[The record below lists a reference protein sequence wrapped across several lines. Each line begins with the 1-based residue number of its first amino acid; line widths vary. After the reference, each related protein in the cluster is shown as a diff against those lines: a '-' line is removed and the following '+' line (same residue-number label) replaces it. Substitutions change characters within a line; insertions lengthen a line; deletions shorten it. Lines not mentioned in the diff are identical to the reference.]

1 MQPGFKLSSKY
12 QGHLALLVANVSWGL
27 MAPFLKD
34 LLNEGV
40 ITPMAL
46 SGYRIVGGALLFWL
60 IGMFIKPANGEVEK
74 VDRKDILPMIFA
86 SLLVIGLNQALIIIG
101 MSYASP
107 VDASV
112 VCSLTPI
119 FTLIFGAVLM
129 GFAVTW
135 VKALGVLVGLAGA
148 LLFVFTGEAD
158 TSINVSNPVLGNVLC
173 LLAQVCGAL
182 YLVCFGKLIAKYSIL
197 TLMKWMFL
205 ISAIAILPL
214 SIGDMLAVKW
224 ADLSAMGY
232 FNLAFIILFG
242 TCLAYMLIPVAQR
255 RVEPTVIAM
264 YNYLQPIVAVV
275 FSVVAG
281 LAVITGQNLLAT
293 VLVFLGVWLVNRE
306 KKS

>member
-1 MQPGFKLSSKY
+1 MQLRSLISEKY

-46 SGYRIVGGALLFWL
+46 SGFRIIGGALLFWL
-60 IGMFIKPANGEVEK
+60 VSLFVPNKGAVEK
-74 VDRKDILPMIFA
+74 VERRDILPLIMA
-86 SLLVIGLNQALIIIG
+86 SLLVIGLNQVLIILG

-119 FTLIFGAVLM
+119 FTLVFGAVLM
-129 GFAVTW
+129 SFAITW
-135 VKALGVLVGLAGA
+135 VKVLGVIAGFGGA
-148 LLFVFTGEAD
+148 LLFIFAGEAD
-158 TSINVSNPVLGNVLC
+158 AAINVSNPLLGNTLC

-214 SIGDMLAVKW
+214 TLGDMLSVEW
-224 ADLSAMGY
+224 SSLSLSGY
-232 FNLAFIILFG
+232 FDFAFILLFG

-255 RVEPTVIAM
+255 RVDPTVIAM

-275 FSVVAG
+275 FSVLTG
-281 LAVITGQNLLAT
+281 LAVLNGMNMLAT
-293 VLVFLGVWLVNRE
+293 LLVFVGVWLVNRE
-306 KKS
+306 K

>member
-60 IGMFIKPANGEVEK
+60 ISMFIKPANGEAEK

-129 GFAVTW
+129 GFAFTW
-135 VKALGVLVGLAGA
+135 IKALGVLVGLAGA

-158 TSINVSNPVLGNVLC
+158 TSINVSNPVLGNLLC
-173 LLAQVCGAL
+173 LMAQVCGAL

-306 KKS
+306 KKA

>member
-1 MQPGFKLSSKY
+1 MQLKSLSGEKL

-46 SGYRIVGGALLFWL
+46 SGYRIIGGALLFWL
-60 IGMFIKPANGEVEK
+60 VSVFVPGNGKAEK
-74 VDRKDILPMIFA
+74 VERRDILPLIMA
-86 SLLVIGLNQALIIIG
+86 SLLVIGLNQVLIILG

-107 VDASV
+107 VDAAV

-119 FTLIFGAVLM
+119 FTLVF
-129 GFAVTW
+129 
-135 VKALGVLVGLAGA
+135 GA
-148 LLFVFTGEAD
+148 LLMGLRFIWLKAVGVAVGLGGALMFVFAGETD
-158 TSINVSNPVLGNVLC
+158 SSINVSNPLLGNTLC

-182 YLVCFGKLIAKYSIL
+182 YLVCFGKLISKYSIL

-205 ISAIAILPL
+205 ISAIGILPL
-214 SIGDMLAVKW
+214 TIGDMLSVEW
-224 ADLSAMGY
+224 AKLSLSGY
-232 FNLAFIILFG
+232 FDFAFILLFG

-255 RVEPTVIAM
+255 RVDPTVIAM

-275 FSVVAG
+275 FSVLAG
-281 LAVITGQNLLAT
+281 LAVLTGMNMLAT
-293 VLVFLGVWLVNRE
+293 LLVFAGVWLVNRE
-306 KKS
+306 K

>member
-1 MQPGFKLSSKY
+1 MQLKSLSGEKL

-46 SGYRIVGGALLFWL
+46 SGYRIIGGALLFWL
-60 IGMFIKPANGEVEK
+60 VSVFVPGNGKAEK
-74 VDRKDILPMIFA
+74 VERRDILPLIMA
-86 SLLVIGLNQALIIIG
+86 SLLVIGLNQVLIILG

-107 VDASV
+107 VDAAV

-119 FTLIFGAVLM
+119 FTLVF
-129 GFAVTW
+129 
-135 VKALGVLVGLAGA
+135 GA
-148 LLFVFTGEAD
+148 LLMGLRFIWLKAVGVAVGLGGALMFVFAGEAD
-158 TSINVSNPVLGNVLC
+158 SSINVSNPLLGNTLC

-182 YLVCFGKLIAKYSIL
+182 YLVCFGKLISKYSIL

-205 ISAIAILPL
+205 ISAIGILPL
-214 SIGDMLAVKW
+214 TIGDMLSVEW
-224 ADLSAMGY
+224 AKLSVSGY
-232 FNLAFIILFG
+232 FDFAFILLFG

-255 RVEPTVIAM
+255 RVDPTVIAM

-275 FSVVAG
+275 FSVLAG
-281 LAVITGQNLLAT
+281 LAVLTGMNMLAT
-293 VLVFLGVWLVNRE
+293 LLVFAGVWLVNRE
-306 KKS
+306 K